1 MSLAAHPR
9 PFDPQTYALEALSAR
24 IFARHSDRIRV
35 RKPHVAVANL
45 AKIIQKFLALTNR
58 KGFHATSLRELADAT
73 GLSMGGLYS
82 YFDSKDT
89 LLLMILGEVDSTMRE
104 VLDAVPEAVTRDP
117 REHLR
122 WVIDAHVRLT
132 EVMQPWFVFA
142 YMEAKSFPPAARQ
155 AAIDSERLVEEVV
168 ERILER
174 GQAAGCFVLGN
185 PALTASLVKP
195 LLQDW
200 YVKRS
205 KYRRRGIHIDLYI
218 SGVTTMVESSLGLA
232 APGMAAGPTG
242 RNAC

>member
-1 MSLAAHPR
+1 MSLSDTS
-9 PFDPQTYALEALSAR
+9 PFDPGKYTLEALCER
-24 IFARHSDRIRV
+24 IFVRHKDRIRI
-35 RKPHVAVANL
+35 RKPAVAVANL
-45 AKIIQKFLALTNR
+45 SNIVQKFLTLTNR

-104 VLDAVPEAVTRDP
+104 VLDAAPQEVVDEPLQ
-117 REHLR
+117 HLR

-142 YMEAKSFPPAARQ
+142 YMEAKAFPPAARK
-155 AAIDSERLVEEVV
+155 AAVESELLVENVV
-168 ERILER
+168 EQILKR
-174 GQAAGCFVLGN
+174 GQASGRFVDRD
-185 PALTASLVKP
+185 AAMTASLVKP

-205 KYRRRGIHIDLYI
+205 KYRRRAINPERYARE
-218 SGVTTMVESSLGLA
+218 VTALLEA
-232 APGMAAGPTG
+232 AVLK
-242 RNAC
+242 